1 MADLNQALE
10 LKLKSLPDKPGV
22 YQYFDSGG
30 KLIYVGKA
38 KNLKKRVGSYFTKT
52 PENAKTAILIRQIS
66 DLQYIVVNTEQDAL
80 LLENNLIKEH
90 QPKYNIQ
97 LKDDKTY
104 PWICIKNE
112 AFPRVFSTRKIID
125 DGSKYFGPYTS
136 GKVMHAMLELI
147 KELYPLRTC
156 QLVLSEKNI
165 ADKKFNVC
173 LEYHIGNCLAPCI
186 GNHTVEEY
194 QEQINQ
200 IETLLRGNTS
210 GVLLSLRQNMNHFAA
225 AHQYEQAHVYKN
237 KIMLLEKYQS
247 KSTIVSPTINDVD
260 VCTLIED
267 QQSAFVNYLIIHKG
281 AIIQA
286 YTSEISK
293 KLDEKRDEILSY
305 VIPQLR
311 NRFRSSSK
319 TLLLDSPVDFSIN
332 GLYIIVPSRGE
343 KKQLIDLS
351 LRNAHYYKIEKQKKE
366 KITHPEKHE
375 QRLLEQ
381 IKNDFRLKELPIHI
395 ECFDNSNIQG
405 SSPVAACVVFKN
417 GKPSKKDYRHFNVKT
432 VVGADDFATMEEIV
446 YRRYKR
452 ILEEKSDL
460 PQLIVIDGGKGQLG
474 AAGNALKKL
483 DLFGRVGLISI
494 AKRLEEIYFPGDSL
508 PMHIDKRSE
517 SLKVIQHMRNEAH
530 RFGIGFHRK
539 KRDKATIS
547 SELTNLPGI
556 GIKTQVL
563 LMQHF
568 KTISAIKKASIEELT
583 TIMGNKKSLKIFNL
597 LHKKA

>member
-1 MADLNQALE
+1 
-10 LKLKSLPDKPGV
+10 
-22 YQYFDSGG
+22 
-30 KLIYVGKA
+30 
-38 KNLKKRVGSYFTKT
+38 
-52 PENAKTAILIRQIS
+52 
-66 DLQYIVVNTEQDAL
+66 
-80 LLENNLIKEH
+80 
-90 QPKYNIQ
+90 
-97 LKDDKTY
+97 
-104 PWICIKNE
+104 
-112 AFPRVFSTRKIID
+112 
-125 DGSKYFGPYTS
+125 
-136 GKVMHAMLELI
+136 
-147 KELYPLRTC
+147 
-156 QLVLSEKNI
+156 
-165 ADKKFNVC
+165 
-173 LEYHIGNCLAPCI
+173 
-186 GNHTVEEY
+186 
-194 QEQINQ
+194 
-200 IETLLRGNTS
+200 
-210 GVLLSLRQNMNHFAA
+210 
-225 AHQYEQAHVYKN
+225 
-237 KIMLLEKYQS
+237 
-247 KSTIVSPTINDVD
+247 
-260 VCTLIED
+260 
-267 QQSAFVNYLIIHKG
+267 
-281 AIIQA
+281 
-286 YTSEISK
+286 
-293 KLDEKRDEILSY
+293 
-305 VIPQLR
+305 
-311 NRFRSSSK
+311 
-319 TLLLDSPVDFSIN
+319 LDSPVDFSIN